1 MNKEALFSDGTR
13 AYTTPP
19 EPEEND
25 TVTVRLRTAKG
36 DDLRV
41 SVIIDGGREIECIR
55 EERSADDGVFS
66 YYCCDIVLGT
76 DMVSYYFKIH
86 SDEGTLFFDR
96 FGVTDSLR
104 PQYFF
109 RISPGFHTPEW
120 ARGAVMYQILVDR
133 FCNGDK
139 SNDVENN
146 EYYYINTYV
155 HHVDSWSKPPADFDV
170 PNFYG
175 GDLEGV
181 RQKLYYLKS
190 LGVEVI
196 YFNPIFVSPSNHK
209 YDIQDYDHI
218 DPHLARIVED
228 GGEDLTP
235 GDYDNTHSTR
245 YQKRT
250 TGAANL
256 EASNEYFARFVE
268 EAHNKGI
275 RVILDGVFNHCG
287 SFNKWL
293 DRERIYEG
301 QGGYEPGAYITKDSP
316 YHDFFHFYED
326 GDDKWPYNNSY
337 DGWWGNDTLP
347 KLNYEGSQA
356 LEDYIINI
364 GRKWVSPPYNCDGWR
379 LDVAADLGHSPEYNH
394 EFWRRFRREVKDAN
408 PDAVILAEH
417 YGDATPWLSGDQW
430 DTIMN
435 YDAFMEPVSFFL
447 TGMEKHSDRFEA
459 DLYGDGRVFE
469 ITMRHA
475 MCEFLPSS
483 LYCAMNELDNHDHSR
498 FLTRTNHK
506 VGRVAELGSE
516 AAGED
521 VVPSVLKLAALI
533 QMTWPGAPTI
543 YYGDE
548 AGVVGFTDPDSR
560 RTYPWDHANYE
571 LVDFHRD
578 LIFMR
583 KVNTAL
589 KNGSLNFLTCGRNF
603 ISYARF
609 NHEERMVIAINSGS
623 DSMDVDIPVWKGDV
637 PMECTI
643 TQVFATTPKGY
654 SLMPVNMTVQKG
666 ILHISLSGLS
676 GVVLSYEL

>member
-1 MNKEALFSDGTR
+1 MNREALFSDGTR
-13 AYTTPP
+13 AYTSPP
-19 EPEEND
+19 EPEAND
-25 TVTVRLRTAKG
+25 TVTLRLRSARG
-36 DDLRV
+36 DELRV
-41 SVIIDGGREIECIR
+41 SVIRDDGREFECIK
-55 EERSADDGVFS
+55 EERRPDDGIFD
-66 YYCCDIVLGT
+66 YYCCEMVLGT
-76 DMVSYYFKIH
+76 EMVSYYFKIVG
-86 SDEGTLFFDR
+86 DDGILFLDR
-96 FGVTDSLR
+96 FGVTDTMR

-109 RISPGFHTPEW
+109 RISPGFHTPDW
-120 ARGAVMYQILVDR
+120 AKGAVMYQILADR
-133 FCNGDK
+133 FCNGDP
-139 SNDVENN
+139 SNDVVNN
-146 EYYYINTYV
+146 EYHYINTYV

-181 RQKLYYLKS
+181 RQKLNYLKS

-196 YFNPIFVSPSNHK
+196 YFNPLFVSPSNHK

-218 DPHLARIVED
+218 DPHLAVIRKD
-228 GGEDLTP
+228 GGEALAA
-235 GDYDNTHSTR
+235 GDYDNTHASR
-245 YQKRT
+245 YQIRT
-250 TGAANL
+250 TDQENL
-256 EASNEYFARFVE
+256 DASNEFFAGFVE
-268 EAHNKGI
+268 EAHSKGI

-301 QGGYEPGAYITKDSP
+301 KGDYKPGAYIRKDSP

-326 GDDKWPYNNSY
+326 SDDKWPYNNSY

-347 KLNYEGSQA
+347 KLNYEGSKE
-356 LEDYIINI
+356 LEDYIIGI
-364 GRKWVSPPYNCDGWR
+364 GRKWVSAPYNCDGWR

-394 EFWRRFRREVKDAN
+394 QFWRRFRKEVKEAN

-417 YGDATPWLSGDQW
+417 YGDASSWLSGDQW

-435 YDAFMEPVSFFL
+435 YDAFMEPLSFFL
-447 TGMEKHSDRFEA
+447 TGMEKHSDRYEG

-475 MCEFLPSS
+475 MCAFLPAS

-516 AAGED
+516 AAGQD
-521 VVPSVLKLAALI
+521 VDTAVLKLAALI

-560 RTYPWDHANYE
+560 RTFPWDKACTY
-571 LVDFHRD
+571 LIDYYRD
-578 LIFMR
+578 LILLR
-583 KVNTAL
+583 KSEPAFRD
-589 KNGSLNFLTCGRNF
+589 GSLNFLSCGRNF

-609 NHEERMVIAINSGS
+609 NNEQSLIIAVNSGN
-623 DSMDVDIPVWKGDV
+623 DPIDEDIPVWKGNV
-637 PMECTI
+637 PVECTL
-643 TQVFATTPKGY
+643 TQLFATTPKGY
-654 SLMPVNMTVQKG
+654 SLMPVTLTVQKG
-666 ILHISLSGLS
+666 ILHISLSGRS
-676 GVVLSYEL
+676 GVICSYER